1 MQSEETF
8 RHADRRSAESSQ
20 GFSVRLATTW
30 RLEYRERD
38 RVMLFGVEP
47 AGSGHAAQIVLYGPA
62 ARPTRWEPP
71 HDSDPVDAARQR
83 TIVENILRALQSL
96 KLTVNVDP
104 SAYR

>member
-30 RLEYRERD
+30 RLEYREGD
-38 RVMLFGVEP
+38 RLMLFSVEP
-47 AGSGHAAQIVLYGPA
+47 TGSGHAAQIILYGPDT
-62 ARPTRWEPP
+62 RPTQWAPP
-71 HDSDPVDAARQR
+71 HDSEPVDAARQH
-83 TIVENILRALQSL
+83 TIVANIVRALQSL